1 MGYMADHGYQQLGS
15 TKAYHFHPYFA
26 KQLEPGY
33 RATWI
38 ESESMLP
45 RRKRFSIPCRSIIL
59 HVQNIAPRRSCS
71 RRINTGVDTSD
82 GVVLCTSGL
91 DRVDRDGQQDQEAN
105 DVVGTHLEQW
115 HERKFFVKRP
125 NCAIV
130 ARPTT
135 LQEKSIVPC

>member
-26 KQLEPGY
+26 KQSEPGY

-45 RRKRFSIPCRSIIL
+45 RSKRLSLPCWSIIL

-71 RRINTGVDTSD
+71 RRINTGVDTCD
-82 GVVLCTSGL
+82 GVVLCMSGL
-91 DRVDRDGQQDQEAN
+91 DRVDRDGQQDKEAN
-105 DVVGTHLEQW
+105 DVSGTHLEQW
-115 HERKFFVKRP
+115 LERKLFVKSP

-130 ARPTT
+130 ARSTT
-135 LQEKSIVPC
+135 LQVKAIVPC